1 MPFARA
7 GTGRAG
13 AGVAK
18 VKQAVRSLF
27 GPERRIL
34 TLVVSI
40 LLVSV
45 FVAFGTGFWLL
56 FRLVYI
62 IAIAIPLSWVL
73 VWWNTRDLEATVDRR
88 TARAQVGQ
96 EAQEIIE
103 VRNRAIFPK
112 VWLEVEDP
120 SDMPGHRSRRIVI
133 IPPRR
138 SRNWVVNTPLKRR
151 GLYDWGPLRVTATDP
166 FGLFRRHRYFGGMQ
180 QILVYPPVVDLPHF
194 QAPPANLPGEGRF
207 RRRTHY
213 ITPNAS
219 GVREY
224 APGDAFNRI
233 HWRSTARTGELMV
246 KTFELDP
253 ASDIWVVLD
262 LDRRVSAGTGDEST
276 EEYGVRIAASV
287 ARHYIVNNRPVG
299 MITFGKDLRI
309 LEAERGQQQL
319 TRILETLATAY
330 AVGDAPLGNLLME
343 EQRRFGR
350 HTTLV
355 VITSATD
362 DHWLTAIQ
370 SLTQRGV
377 RAAVVLLDPTTFGES
392 RSPLLLYGQLTASDI
407 LTYVVRR
414 GDELSLALSPTGG
427 TGVHA
432 WQG

>member
-1 MPFARA
+1 M
-7 GTGRAG
+7 
-13 AGVAK
+13 
-18 VKQAVRSLF
+18 KQAIRSLF
-27 GPERRIL
+27 SAERRTL
-34 TLVVSI
+34 TLVVMI
-40 LLVSV
+40 LLTCV

-62 IAIAIPLSWVL
+62 IAMAVPAAWLL
-73 VWWNTRDLEATVDRR
+73 VWWNTRDIDAEVDRK

-103 VRNRAIFPK
+103 VRNKSFLPK

-120 SDMPGHRSRRIVI
+120 SDLPGHRSKRVVI

-138 SRNWVVNTPLKRR
+138 SRNWVVNTPLRRR
-151 GLYDWGPLRVTATDP
+151 GLFDWGPLRLTAVDP
-166 FGLFRRHRYFGGMQ
+166 FGLFRKVREVGGQQ
-180 QILVYPPVVDLPHF
+180 QILVYPAVVDLPHF

-207 RRRTHY
+207 RKRTHY

-219 GVREY
+219 GIREY

-253 ASDIWVVLD
+253 ASDIWVILD
-262 LDRRVSAGTGDEST
+262 LERRVNAGREEEST

-287 ARHYIVNNRPVG
+287 ARHYVVNNRPVG
-299 MITFGKDLRI
+299 LMTFGRDLRV
-309 LEAERGQQQL
+309 LEPERGQQQL
-319 TRILETLATAY
+319 TRILETLAMAY
-330 AVGDAPLGNLLME
+330 AVGDAPLGSLLME

-362 DHWLTAIQ
+362 DHWLSAIQ

-377 RAAVVLLDPTTFGES
+377 RAAVVLRYWYDLSYVEIGQALSLSES
-392 RSPLLLYGQLTASDI
+392 AVKSRLHRARRQLAD
-407 LTYVVRR
+407 LWRA
-414 GDELSLALSPTGG
+414 GDEKAPAAGG
-427 TGVHA
+427 RQNEPSA
-432 WQG
+432 A

>member
-1 MPFARA
+1 M
-7 GTGRAG
+7 
-13 AGVAK
+13 
-18 VKQAVRSLF
+18 KQAVRSMF
-27 GPERRIL
+27 SAERRTL
-34 TLVVSI
+34 TLVLLI
-40 LLVSV
+40 LLTCV

-62 IAIAIPLSWVL
+62 IAMAVPAAWLL
-73 VWWNTRDLEATVDRR
+73 VWWNTRDIDAEVDRK

-103 VRNRAIFPK
+103 VRNKSFLPK

-120 SDMPGHRSRRIVI
+120 SDLPGHRSKRVVI

-138 SRNWVVNTPLKRR
+138 SRNWVVNTPLRRR
-151 GLYDWGPLRVTATDP
+151 GLFDWGPLRLTAVDP
-166 FGLFRRHRYFGGMQ
+166 FGLLRRVREVGGQQ
-180 QILVYPPVVDLPHF
+180 QILVYPQVVDLPHF

-207 RRRTHY
+207 RKRTHY

-219 GVREY
+219 GIREY

-253 ASDIWVVLD
+253 ASDIWVILD
-262 LDRRVSAGTGDEST
+262 LERRVNAGREEEST

-299 MITFGKDLRI
+299 LMTFGRDLRV
-309 LEAERGQQQL
+309 LEPERGQQQL

-355 VITSATD
+355 VVTSATD

-377 RAAVVLLDPTTFGES
+377 RAAVVLLDPSTFGS
-392 RSPLLLYGQLTASDI
+392 DRSPLLLYGQLTASDI
-407 LTYVVRR
+407 MTYVVRK
-414 GDELSLALSPTGG
+414 GDDLGLALSPTA
-427 TGVHA
+427 TGAGA
-432 WQG
+432 WQA

>member
-1 MPFARA
+1 M
-7 GTGRAG
+7 
-13 AGVAK
+13 
-18 VKQAVRSLF
+18 KQAIRSLF
-27 GPERRIL
+27 SAERRTL
-34 TLVVSI
+34 TLVVMI
-40 LLVSV
+40 LLTCV

-62 IAIAIPLSWVL
+62 IAMAVPAAWLL
-73 VWWNTRDLEATVDRR
+73 VWWNTRDIDAEVDRK

-103 VRNRAIFPK
+103 VRNKSFLPK

-120 SDMPGHRSRRIVI
+120 SDLPGHRSKRVVI

-138 SRNWVVNTPLKRR
+138 SRNWVVNTPLRRR
-151 GLYDWGPLRVTATDP
+151 GLFDWGPLRLTAVDP
-166 FGLFRRHRYFGGMQ
+166 FGLFRKVREVGGQQ
-180 QILVYPPVVDLPHF
+180 QILVYPAVVDLPHF

-207 RRRTHY
+207 RKRTHY

-219 GVREY
+219 GIREY

-253 ASDIWVVLD
+253 ASDIWVILD
-262 LDRRVSAGTGDEST
+262 LERRVNAGREEEST

-287 ARHYIVNNRPVG
+287 ARHYVVNNRPVG
-299 MITFGKDLRI
+299 LMTFGRDLRV
-309 LEAERGQQQL
+309 LEPERGQQQL
-319 TRILETLATAY
+319 TRILETLAMAY
-330 AVGDAPLGNLLME
+330 AVGDAPLGSLLME

-362 DHWLTAIQ
+362 DHWLSAIQ

-377 RAAVVLLDPTTFGES
+377 RAAVVLLDPSTFGS
-392 RSPLLLYGQLTASDI
+392 DRSPLLLYGQLTASDI
-407 LTYVVRR
+407 MTYVVRK
-414 GDELSLALSPTGG
+414 GDDLGLALSPTA
-427 TGVHA
+427 TGAGA
-432 WQG
+432 WQA